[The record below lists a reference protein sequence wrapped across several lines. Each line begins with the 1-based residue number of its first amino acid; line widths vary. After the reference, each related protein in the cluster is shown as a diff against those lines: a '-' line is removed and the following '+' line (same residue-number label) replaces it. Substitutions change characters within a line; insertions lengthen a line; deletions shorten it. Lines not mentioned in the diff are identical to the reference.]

1 MLQYVLQI
9 ESKQCGEDDTSV
21 NGVRLIC
28 GSKAGT
34 PDGSY
39 ASSSI
44 GQRGD
49 WKGEVR
55 CLPGQVIVAFRLQV
69 QSSQV
74 NHNGFRCYNIFGV
87 CSLF

>member
-1 MLQYVLQI
+1 M
-9 ESKQCGEDDTSV
+9 

-28 GSKAGT
+28 GSKAGR

-39 ASSSI
+39 ASSDI
-44 GQRGD
+44 GQWGD

-69 QSSQV
+69 ERPQV
-74 NHNGFRCYNIFGV
+74 NYNGYNISGV
-87 CSLF
+87 CSLFYQKYVFIGYL